1 MIFFALTD
9 SGLVTRPIVAASLA
23 DATDQLRVMFGN
35 GLNGDGV
42 TPVKVAALIPAA
54 VATVTPASDP
64 TQATIT
70 VTGDAATQQT
80 VRNNAS
86 QALAANATYLGL
98 ATPTTAQAVAQ
109 VAALTRQIDALIR
122 LAVANFSGTT

>member
-9 SGLVTRPIVAASLA
+9 SGLVTRPIVAASLS
-23 DATDQLRVMFGN
+23 DAADQLRVMFGA

-42 TPVKVAALIPAA
+42 TPVNVAALIPAA
-54 VATVTPASDP
+54 VAMITPASDP
-64 TQATIT
+64 TKATIT

-80 VRNNAS
+80 IRNNAS
-86 QALAANATYLGL
+86 QALATNATYLGL
-98 ATPTTAQAVAQ
+98 ANPTTAQAVAQ